1 VNQYGCLKEIE
12 EQNSINGFQ
21 GIELETSMK
30 FNQRIRK
37 WIFEQKKKKIEPCC
51 DYCHNITKK

>member
-37 WIFEQKKKKIEPCC
+37 WIFEQKKK
-51 DYCHNITKK
+51 N